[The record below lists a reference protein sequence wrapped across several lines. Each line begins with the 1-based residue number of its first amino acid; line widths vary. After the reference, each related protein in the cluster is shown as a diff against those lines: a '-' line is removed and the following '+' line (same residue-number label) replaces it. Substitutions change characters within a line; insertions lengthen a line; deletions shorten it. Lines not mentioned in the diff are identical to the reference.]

1 VNLDDQQVAALLTAI
16 GDDAAEPPHTVAD
29 PAALASLFER
39 LHTAA
44 LAARPA
50 GRPFAAEAITV
61 SPTEHAVQVFRRQ
74 VGALDV
80 TLDTLAPSAWPTM
93 TDAGWTV
100 HQLVAHLVTVEEYF
114 GSVLGFWD
122 YDIPEG
128 TEADHRAM
136 TEAAIA
142 RRVTRAPGDAV
153 GEWQSLVRRLLD
165 AVGDGSRLAPEVTF
179 HALAM
184 SPRNAFVLR
193 AFELWTHHD
202 DIRRSLGRALT
213 EPPAADVRLMSSLA
227 VRSTPLGLLVAG
239 RNHVD
244 RSVRVV
250 LTGAGGGTWVVGYGA
265 NPPAE
270 PDTTFIVDAIDFCRM
285 AAQRLSIDA
294 LAIDVDGDRAFA
306 VDVCAGAQIFAA

>member
-1 VNLDDQQVAALLTAI
+1 MNLDDRQVAALLTAI
-16 GDDAAEPPHTVAD
+16 GDDADEPPSSAGDSGTLD
-29 PAALASLFER
+29 SLFDR
-39 LHTAA
+39 VRTTA

-50 GRPFAAEAITV
+50 GRPFAADAVTV
-61 SPTEHAVQVFRRQ
+61 SPNEHAVQVFRRQ
-74 VGALDV
+74 VSALDT
-80 TLDTLAPSAWPTM
+80 TLDTLPSSAWPMM
-93 TDAGWTV
+93 TDAAWTV

-142 RRVTRAPGDAV
+142 QRITRAPTDTVA
-153 GEWQSLVRRLLD
+153 EWRTHVRRLLD
-165 AVGDGSRLAPEVTF
+165 AVGDGSRLAPQVTF

-184 SPRNAFVLR
+184 SPRNVFVLR

-202 DIRRSLGRALT
+202 DIRRSLGRPLT
-213 EPPAADVRLMSSLA
+213 EPPAADLRLMSSLA
-227 VRSTPLGLLVAG
+227 VRSTPLGLILAG

-250 LTGAGGGTWVVGYGA
+250 LTGDGGGTWVVGYGA

-270 PDTTFIVDAIDFCRM
+270 PDTTFLVDAVDFCRM
-285 AAQRLSIDA
+285 AAHRLTIDE
-294 LAIDVDGDRAFA
+294 LAIDVDGDRDFA
-306 VDVCAGAQIFAA
+306 NDVCAGARVFAA